1 MNQFATF
8 KNTLSHKS
16 NLFLVQMAM
25 VYGSWKILYY
35 FIENAQ
41 GKFRDLWLSLVH
53 SLSVFYA
60 NISVAVLHF
69 MGETVRRDGIAIN
82 FYQLSRSVDVEEHC
96 LAIPAMY
103 IFIFSI
109 ALFSGHWK
117 NKLWFIPMGLLG
129 IAFINV
135 MRLVPLAFVFAHLP
149 EKYFIFHHS
158 FLFVAI
164 TYGLILAMVR
174 IWMKYFSTIEPSQNS

>member
-1 MNQFATF
+1 MREINSL
-8 KNTLSHKS
+8 KKTLHHKS
-16 NLFLVQMAM
+16 NLFLLQMAL
-25 VYGSWKILYY
+25 VYLSWKLLYY
-35 FIENAQ
+35 GIEHAE
-41 GKFRDLWLSLVH
+41 GKWREGWLSLVH
-53 SLSVFYA
+53 QLSLFYA
-60 NISVAVLHF
+60 DVSVLVLRF
-69 MGETVRRDGIAIN
+69 MGEAVKREGIGIH
-82 FYQLSRSVDVEEHC
+82 FYELSRIVDVEEHC

-109 ALFSGHWK
+109 ALFSGSWK
-117 NKLWFIPMGLLG
+117 NKLWFIPLGLLG

-149 EKYFIFHHS
+149 DKYFIFHHS

-174 IWMKYFSTIEPSQNS
+174 IWMKYFSNIEASQNI

>member
-1 MNQFATF
+1 MSRFTTL

-16 NLFLVQMAM
+16 NLFLVQMAL
-25 VYGSWKILYY
+25 VYGSWKLLYY
-35 FIENAQ
+35 FIENSQ
-41 GKFRDLWLSLVH
+41 GKFRDAWLSLVH
-53 SLSVFYA
+53 HLSVFYA
-60 NISVAVLHF
+60 NVSVGVLHF

-109 ALFSGHWK
+109 VLFSGHWK
-117 NKLWFIPMGLLG
+117 NKLWFIPLGLLG

-149 EKYFIFHHS
+149 DKYFIFHHS

-174 IWMKYFSTIEPSQNS
+174 IWMKYFSTIEPSQTT